1 MTSGGIKIVFAK
13 RKIQKSAACYNNNI
27 FILKI
32 QWQCLSQLGTD
43 ILLQETDGTDNSFYI
58 ILILSRI

>member
-1 MTSGGIKIVFAK
+1 MISDGIKITFAK
-13 RKIQKSAACYNNNI
+13 KYKNFPAGYNNNI

-32 QWQCLSQLGTD
+32 QWICLSQLGTD
-43 ILLQETDGTDNSFYI
+43 ILLQETDDTDNSFYI